1 MGKIPIRRTKNLWV
15 PLKGNFCTP
24 CAVWDL
30 DLERLEIL
38 INIDVRKQIA
48 SCFVEPEY
56 LDSQAFLK
64 IKDLLALIAA
74 KLQSCDAE
82 EVFAWL
88 MDVNSKHS
96 EQRFCYSFLDE
107 KVAARVGP
115 LTVDFLLKTNAI
127 WANSKESEQ
136 ARAESLNLFHLY
148 GQQVDTIG
156 PNLNTLR
163 LLIEAAGRLIP
174 FRRHSDRIS
183 YQLGTG
189 SQRKLISNGYTNY
202 TSQVATNIVTHKYL
216 AASVMRQASL
226 PAPKHIVV
234 RTFEEAKAAA
244 AQINFP
250 LVVKPTSTDKGVAVT
265 VGVQNEDELNSAW
278 LQASRFGNILVE
290 EMLNGFDHRFHV
302 INGKCIYVMRRM
314 PPFVLGNGMDSIE
327 CLFSI
332 YKAER
337 SKNRFCRMHPDASLS
352 DPIVVE
358 FLNKQG
364 LSPTSVIEK
373 DQRVFL
379 RSNSNVST
387 GGVFEDVTNLA
398 HPANILLAE
407 RAARIVGL
415 DHAGIDYITTDISAP
430 WTESGGGICEVNPTP
445 GIIHDAA
452 FGKILD
458 YLFPKKLS
466 GRIPILLIIGNL
478 EVLRDYINTL
488 IGLQERCCSTFGF
501 IYDRKLNV
509 CSSNGVFVA
518 PGKGAQ
524 DLLTG
529 LLTDDLVESAFI
541 QLGFEEMKAGL
552 ELHYIDLLV
561 AMGSES
567 EIPLVM
573 QSDLIGRCNQA
584 DVLINPT
591 IDLFQHVIEDLFE
604 NISQ

>member
-1 MGKIPIRRTKNLWV
+1 MEKIQIKRNKNLWV
-15 PLKGNFCTP
+15 PLRGNFCTP

-30 DLERLEIL
+30 DLEKLEML
-38 INIDVRKQIA
+38 IEIDVRKKIA
-48 SCFVEPEY
+48 SFLVEPED
-56 LDSQAFLK
+56 LDPQASLK

-74 KLQSCDAE
+74 KLQACDAE
-82 EVFAWL
+82 DVFAWL
-88 MDVNSKHS
+88 VDINSKHS

-107 KVAARVGP
+107 KVAARAAP

-127 WANSKESEQ
+127 LANGKESEL
-136 ARAESLNLFHLY
+136 ARAESLNLIRLY
-148 GQQVDTIG
+148 RGQVDSIG
-156 PNLNTLR
+156 PSLNTLR

-202 TSQVATNIVTHKYL
+202 TSQVATNIATHKYL

-234 RTFEEAKAAA
+234 RTFEEAKVAA
-244 AQINFP
+244 AQIHFP

-265 VGVQNEDELNSAW
+265 VGVKNEDELYSAW
-278 LQASRFGNILVE
+278 IQASRFGNILVE
-290 EMLNGFDHRFHV
+290 EMLSGFDHRFHV
-302 INGKCIYVMRRM
+302 VNGKCIYVMRRM
-314 PPFVLGNGMDSIE
+314 PPFVLGNGVDNIE
-327 CLFSI
+327 CLIST

-352 DPIVVE
+352 DPIVIE
-358 FLNKQG
+358 FLNKKG

-373 DQRVFL
+373 DRKVFL

-445 GIIHDAA
+445 GIIHDDA
-452 FGKILD
+452 FGKILN
-458 YLFPKKLS
+458 YLFSKKLT
-466 GRIPILLIIGNL
+466 GRIPIILIIGND
-478 EVLRDYINTL
+478 EVLRDYINVV
-488 IGLQERCCSTFGF
+488 IGFQERCCSTFGF

-518 PGKGAQ
+518 PGKRVQ

-529 LLTDDLVESAFI
+529 LLTDELVESAFI
-541 QLGFEEMKAGL
+541 QLSFEEMKAGL
-552 ELHYIDLLV
+552 DLHYVDLLV
-561 AMGSES
+561 AMGSET
-567 EIPLVM
+567 EISLVK
-573 QSDLIGRCNQA
+573 QSDLISRCNQA
-584 DVLINPT
+584 NVLINPT
-591 IDLFQHVIEDLFE
+591 IIRFQHAIENLFE
-604 NISQ
+604 